1 MRDVENKEFERLG
14 DVFLSNFH
22 NDQDA
27 CGIDLQIDVVVLIIT
42 FQIKT
47 NSRSGFM
54 LLFLSQYLL
63 TEDYMRQREVW
74 AAVNIQR

>member
-1 MRDVENKEFERLG
+1 MFQASNSCRIFITTKTLVRL
-14 DVFLSNFH
+14 
-22 NDQDA
+22 
-27 CGIDLQIDVVVLIIT
+27 ILQINVVVLIFT
-42 FQIKT
+42 FQMETK
-47 NSRSGFM
+47 SRSVFN